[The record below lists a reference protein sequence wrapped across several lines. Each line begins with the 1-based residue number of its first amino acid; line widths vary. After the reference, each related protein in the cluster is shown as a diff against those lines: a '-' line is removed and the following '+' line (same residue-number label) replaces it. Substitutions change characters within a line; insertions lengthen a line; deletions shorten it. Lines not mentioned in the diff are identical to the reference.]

1 MLIVSSADPGPL
13 RAYLSSARLQNH
25 DEHGEALSEERR
37 SLSGFLGS
45 ASLAIM
51 PLSPKTYTFLC
62 GFFAALGS
70 VTFGYDLGI
79 IASVLPSTNFLNT
92 VGNPD
97 EEVTGL
103 ITAILLLGAFA
114 SNLIVGN
121 VADFAGRRIA
131 IIVAVIIF
139 LVGGTIQTAAQNLG
153 MMLAGRFFAG
163 WGIGMLAMLAPL
175 YQAEIAH
182 PSIRGRLT
190 TLQQLMLG
198 IGALIAS
205 FIGYA
210 CYTTLDGY
218 QAQWRVPLA
227 IQMVPAI
234 PLGLFILLLP
244 ESPRWLA
251 MKGRN
256 DEVLETLARL
266 HSHGD
271 TNDTFVQSE
280 YLDIVTSV
288 ETEKVET
295 AHAWRKIF
303 SSPSQMRRV
312 MLGITLQFS
321 AQMTGV
327 SCIQYYS
334 PQIFASIG
342 IDAGLTLLLQSCNSI
357 VAICGEVA
365 CVMLVDRLGRRWP
378 LIWANIASSCTFVI
392 GTCIIA
398 IYPAGSGNTAAAG
411 AFVTMTWIFNFFFS
425 AAIGPLTWAYPVEI
439 FTSATRA
446 KATAITSSAA
456 WIANFMIAQV
466 SPPAFANIG
475 WRYYL
480 VFAIC
485 GFTNAFTI
493 WCFFPETANRSLEE
507 MDEYFSFK
515 NMPLFVPAAKVP
527 EVGRFTREEEMAR
540 GETIRDVD
548 STHKEDLVGEKAHIE
563 HNA

>member
-1 MLIVSSADPGPL
+1 
-13 RAYLSSARLQNH
+13 
-25 DEHGEALSEERR
+25 
-37 SLSGFLGS
+37 
-45 ASLAIM
+45 M
-51 PLSPKTYTFLC
+51 PLAPKTYTFLC

-70 VTFGYDLGI
+70 VTFGTDLGI
-79 IASVLPSTNFLNT
+79 IASVLPSKNFLET
-92 VGNPD
+92 VGHPN
-97 EEVTGL
+97 EQMTGL
-103 ITAILLLGAFA
+103 IAAILLLGAFA

-121 VADFAGRRIA
+121 VADYAGRRIA
-131 IIVAVIIF
+131 IIVAVLIF
-139 LVGGTIQTAAQNLG
+139 LLGGTIQTAAQNMG

-218 QAQWRVPLA
+218 EAQWRVPLA
-227 IQMVPAI
+227 IQIVPAI

-256 DEVLETLARL
+256 DEALETLARL
-266 HSHGD
+266 HSGGD
-271 TNDTFVQSE
+271 VNDTFVQSE
-280 YLDIVTSV
+280 YLDIVTAV
-288 ETEKVET
+288 ETEKLET
-295 AHAWRKIF
+295 QHAWRKIF
-303 SSPSQMRRV
+303 SSPSQLRRV

-398 IYPAGSGNTAAAG
+398 IYPAGSGNMAAAG

-439 FTSATRA
+439 FTSSTRA

-456 WIANFMIAQV
+456 WISNFMIAQV

-475 WRYYL
+475 WKYYL

-485 GFTNAFTI
+485 GFTNALTI
-493 WCFFPETANRSLEE
+493 WAFFPETKGRTLEE
-507 MDEYFSFK
+507 MDEFFSFEK
-515 NMPLFVPAAKVP
+515 MPLFVPLAKVG
-527 EVGRFTREEEMAR
+527 EIDRFARERELAH
-540 GETIRDVD
+540 GETGGDIESSQKGDYGD
-548 STHKEDLVGEKAHIE
+548 EKAHIE